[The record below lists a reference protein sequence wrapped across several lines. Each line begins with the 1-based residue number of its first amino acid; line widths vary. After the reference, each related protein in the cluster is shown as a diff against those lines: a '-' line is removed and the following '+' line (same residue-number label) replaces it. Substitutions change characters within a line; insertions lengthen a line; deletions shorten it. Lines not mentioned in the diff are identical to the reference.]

1 MIISLD
7 LSVGPSYN
15 QLLRQCQLAIETL
28 DGLFCFLLSF
38 KVNKTVPS
46 GLALQSTRLME
57 EEVKLLHLAKLLE
70 ELEEVVFCDFGIQV
84 ANP

>member
-1 MIISLD
+1 MIVSLD
-7 LSVGPSYN
+7 LSMGPSHN
-15 QLLRQCQLAIETL
+15 QLLRQRQLAIETL
-28 DGLFCFLLSF
+28 DGLFCFLLSL

-46 GLALQSTRLME
+46 GLALQSTRLVE
-57 EEVKLLHLAKLLE
+57 EEIKLLHLAELLE